1 MDGLSNSELRLSGLS
16 DRQQPDHCGDVGLH
30 LNASS
35 RKPSKAGSLRERL
48 LPVKFYLAYNQPL
61 ESGKDR
67 PMRTINQVTLL
78 GHCGKT
84 PTLNSKKTRLRF
96 SLATTNRFKR
106 DGADSFEEQTDWHE
120 IVVFGERTIGYLV
133 KNLTQ
138 GQPVFVA
145 GRLRSYEKPNEDK
158 ALRCW
163 EVVAEE
169 VVPLQKTS
177 RAEQETVA
185 AEKEL

>member
-1 MDGLSNSELRLSGLS
+1 
-16 DRQQPDHCGDVGLH
+16 
-30 LNASS
+30 
-35 RKPSKAGSLRERL
+35 
-48 LPVKFYLAYNQPL
+48 
-61 ESGKDR
+61 
-67 PMRTINQVTLL
+67 MRTINQVTLL

-84 PTLNSKKTRLRF
+84 PTLNPKKTRLRF

-120 IVVFGERTIGYLV
+120 IVVFGERTIGYLA

-145 GRLRSYEKPNEDK
+145 GRLRSYEIAHEDK

-169 VVPLQKTS
+169 VVPLQKAS
-177 RAEQETVA
+177 RSEQEATA
-185 AEKEL
+185 PEKEV

>member
-1 MDGLSNSELRLSGLS
+1 
-16 DRQQPDHCGDVGLH
+16 
-30 LNASS
+30 
-35 RKPSKAGSLRERL
+35 
-48 LPVKFYLAYNQPL
+48 
-61 ESGKDR
+61 
-67 PMRTINQVTLL
+67 MRTINQVTLL
-78 GHCGKT
+78 GHCGKA

-145 GRLRSYEKPNEDK
+145 GRLRAYEIAQEDK

-163 EVVAEE
+163 EIVAEE
-169 VVPLQKTS
+169 VVPLQKCT
-177 RAEQETVA
+177 EQETA
-185 AEKEL
+185 AAGKEL